1 MASTLDHVEKT
12 LADAYRKEIE
22 QEENVWRSLP
32 FFAGT
37 LALQLAAMFQAIDR
51 LPQMGSAAWWDS
63 LGWIGIASISTLTA
77 LIPLAASRPI
87 PPMLV
92 AKRWWRK
99 LERVPL
105 EVLEAED
112 RAREAA
118 EKARQE
124 ARRRR

>member
-1 MASTLDHVEKT
+1 MTKSAATPPSPARVPE
-12 LADAYRKEIE
+12 E
-22 QEENVWRSLP
+22 QERAGSLE
-32 FFAGT
+32 T
-37 LALQLAAMFQAIDR
+37 
-51 LPQMGSAAWWDS
+51 
-63 LGWIGIASISTLTA
+63 
-77 LIPLAASRPI
+77 RPI